1 MNTDARLWAIKS
13 AAQHTADCC
22 RTWNLSG
29 DPHLYYI
36 RGQLSILRELPHDPI
51 LLAAVEQEAEH
62 LFTDYLKER
71 A

>member
-1 MNTDARLWAIKS
+1 MNDLLRTIQAS
-13 AAQHTADCC
+13 AQETADKC
-22 RTWNLSG
+22 RRMGLDG
-29 DPHLYYI
+29 FPHLSYVQ
-36 RGQLSILRELPHDPI
+36 GQLSIIRRLPHDPI